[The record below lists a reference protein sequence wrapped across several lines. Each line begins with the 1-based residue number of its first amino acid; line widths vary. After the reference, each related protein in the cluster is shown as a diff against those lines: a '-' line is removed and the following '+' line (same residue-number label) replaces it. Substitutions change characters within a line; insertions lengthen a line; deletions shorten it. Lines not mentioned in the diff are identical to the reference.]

1 MGHKP
6 DATTT
11 DDLVVLN
18 DVRFLDLNTF
28 RWLPADARIPT
39 DTDPIDPSTS
49 TPQQAVSS
57 RSGSSFVPRARY
69 AHLSGISGGRLH
81 IIGGQDLQNAWLDDI
96 CVYDLRARKWAAR
109 RPYPR
114 HAGTYRS
121 VAVAAQWRVRDP
133 QKEVAENRATGLGP
147 LGARFGQSSEPAVKE
162 FTQSESLV
170 HLPYSTEATDD
181 HPNDIYL
188 YSNYNV
194 SSVPILLTKWRLI
207 VQRSSQMS
215 SGNSKSLLLARVM
228 QPTSR

>member
-1 MGHKP
+1 MIIFGGMGHKP
-6 DATTT
+6 EATTT

-28 RWLPADARIPT
+28 RWLPPDARNSFP

-49 TPQQAVSS
+49 QQAEGS
-57 RSGSSFVPRARY
+57 RSTSSLAPRARY
-69 AHLSGISGGRLH
+69 AHLSAISGGRLH

-96 CVYDLRARKWAAR
+96 CVYDLRLRKWAAR
-109 RPYPR
+109 RSYPR

-121 VAVAAQWRVRDP
+121 VAVAAEWRVRDP

-147 LGARFGQSSEPAVKE
+147 LGMRFGSNVGQTTKE
-162 FTQSESLV
+162 FTSSESLV

-181 HPNDIYL
+181 FPNDIYL

-194 SSVPILLTKWRLI
+194 GYPYLTSLITILTKDS
-207 VQRSSQMS
+207 RSSQM
-215 SGNSKSLLLARVM
+215 
-228 QPTSR
+228 

>member
-28 RWLPADARIPT
+28 RWLPADPRNASFP

-49 TPQQAVSS
+49 QQGESS
-57 RSGSSFVPRARY
+57 RSASSFIPRARY
-69 AHLSGISGGRLH
+69 AHLSAISGGRLH

-96 CVYDLRARKWAAR
+96 CVYDLRARKWAAKR
-109 RPYPR
+109 SYPR

-147 LGARFGQSSEPAVKE
+147 LGSRFGQNAGPTTKE
-162 FTQSESLV
+162 FTSSESLV

-181 HPNDIYL
+181 FPNDIYL

-194 SSVPILLTKWRLI
+194 SRFS
-207 VQRSSQMS
+207 
-215 SGNSKSLLLARVM
+215 
-228 QPTSR
+228 